1 MVSLAV
7 AVAYN
12 LQCSTLV
19 VEKILGMKNGRAQW
33 SIVLSYKGWQKVV
46 PLKVFTRFFSVVN
59 VGSVFTEAQPGSTLT
74 ALCFE
79 TAH

>member
-59 VGSVFTEAQPGSTLT
+59 KQFQNRELSKLILAGPQ
-74 ALCFE
+74 
-79 TAH
+79 